1 MNDNLP
7 EFTYDSDKTYEDI
20 FIQHRLDNIK
30 NIDLTGIKIPSDE
43 DLIKMFDNIELKV
56 EGLNLT

>member
-7 EFTYDSDKTYEDI
+7 EFTYDSDKTYKDI